1 MKFSAILLFA
11 ISILL
16 LTGCGPKEFVGET
29 IEHSLAKDR
38 AFNLIKD
45 WCEVNNSEQ
54 LGREIKITESEVGKG
69 TLKAEFKY
77 IYQTAA
83 EKVTVYFYMSVK
95 VKEDTVEISMSMPKR
110 KSNRGIPDQ
119 LITEIEDAISRV
131 PTHIGSALN

>member
-1 MKFSAILLFA
+1 M
-11 ISILL
+11 
-16 LTGCGPKEFVGET
+16 
-29 IEHSLAKDR
+29 
-38 AFNLIKD
+38 IKD